1 MLFRM
6 KFPNEIKLWK
16 WHDHHIGITFY
27 NESLLKRIRDTQIK
41 TYEKYKITRYE
52 SQPITNLKFRIKF
65 NQMKVWEE
73 TQVNILS

>member
-6 KFPNEIKLWK
+6 KFSNEIKLWK

-41 TYEKYKITRYE
+41 TYEKDKITKYE
-52 SQPITNLKFRIKF
+52 SQSI
-65 NQMKVWEE
+65 NQPK
-73 TQVNILS
+73 I